1 MDEAVY
7 PPTQR
12 QIMQISQYESI
23 VETFGQFDQ
32 GSGANGSH
40 YTSAEDN
47 PFKEQGLVCSNCY
60 FFEGG
65 RACDIVSGEIDPNA
79 ICKLWVIPETLVQAS
94 EAQGDGM
101 KLRMPMRIDAANDES
116 RMITGRIVAFDE
128 TANASTGRVVF
139 AKGSI
144 EPKPVLLNLEHDRTR
159 RIGRA
164 IDMNLSEDGMAI
176 NATFKISK
184 TTAGNDALVEAM
196 DGLRDGFS
204 VELKVD
210 DYDVLKDGTMKVL
223 KGTLEGVALTSEP
236 AVRSARVSD
245 VAAVE
250 GEEPQENSEAPEVSD
265 ANTNPNEGEQVSDT
279 TVPAPADDVAVEA
292 SESVKATTK
301 PLAYTS
307 PRSPIV
313 SGGSYLQHSILAKL
327 GNEDSRQY
335 VAAAD
340 DSFTTNPAFSPVSYV
355 RNVAQNTTS
364 IRPVV
369 DACGGTRPLPA
380 AGMTVSIPKITTNA
394 SVATVAEGGDTTG
407 TDQITSAYVN
417 ATVIKK
423 AGFQRY
429 SQELLLRSDPSF
441 YEIMLQNL
449 RDGYAQAIDQYVI
462 AQIVAGGTQAATTAA
477 TSAGMI
483 SFVSTEA
490 AAAYNAT
497 KRVATSLV
505 SGTGTW
511 SLLMGAT
518 DSTGRPIYNAGQP
531 MNSGGNAAPTSLR
544 GNVLGLD
551 YYVDANMVST
561 VIDDSSFIIEKN
573 SIEIY
578 ESPALTLQTNV
589 PSTGEIE
596 LELFGFVAAGVTWAG
611 GLRRFNLT

>member
-1 MDEAVY
+1 MTITAAD
-7 PPTQR
+7 
-12 QIMQISQYESI
+12 
-23 VETFGQFDQ
+23 DQ
-32 GSGANGSH
+32 
-40 YTSAEDN
+40 
-47 PFKEQGLVCSNCY
+47 
-60 FFEGG
+60 
-65 RACDIVSGEIDPNA
+65 
-79 ICKLWVIPETLVQAS
+79 
-94 EAQGDGM
+94 
-101 KLRMPMRIDAANDES
+101 S
-116 RMITGRIVAFDE
+116 RTITGRIVAFDE
-128 TANASTGRVVF
+128 VANASTGRVVF
-139 AKGSI
+139 KQGSI
-144 EPKPVLLNLEHDRTR
+144 EPKLVLLNLEHDRTR
-159 RIGRA
+159 RIGKA
-164 IDMNLSEDGMAI
+164 LSMEFVEENGVKAI

-184 TTAGNDALVEAM
+184 TTAGNDAIIEAI

-204 VELKVD
+204 VELKVN
-210 DYDVLKDGTMKVL
+210 DYEVAKDGTMQVL
-223 KGTLEGVALTSEP
+223 SGTLEGVALTSEP

-245 VAAVE
+245 VAATN
-250 GEEPQENSEAPEVSD
+250 GEEEAPKENSETEVSD
-265 ANTNPNEGEQVSDT
+265 AKPTEGEQVSDT
-279 TVPAPADDVAVEA
+279 TVPAPADDVAVESA
-292 SESVKATTK
+292 EAVKATAK

-313 SGGSYLQHSILAKL
+313 SGGTYLQHSVLAKL

-335 VAAAD
+335 VMAAD
-340 DSFTTNPAFSPVSYV
+340 DSFTTNPAFSPVAYV
-355 RNVAQNTTS
+355 RQVAQNTTS

-369 DACGGTRPLPA
+369 DACGGTRPLPQ
-380 AGMTVSIPKITTNA
+380 AGMTVSIPKITQNA
-394 SVATVAEGGDTTG
+394 SVATIAEGGDTTG
-407 TDQITSAYVN
+407 TDPITSAYVN

-449 RDGYAQAIDQYVI
+449 RDGYAQAIDSYVI
-462 AQIVAGGTQAATTAA
+462 AQITAGGTQATATAA

-518 DSTGRPIYNAGQP
+518 DTTGRPIYNAGQP
-531 MNSGGNAAPTSLR
+531 MNSAGQTAPTSLR
-544 GNVLGLD
+544 GNVMGLD

-561 VIDDSSFIIEKN
+561 VIDESSFIIEKN

>member
-1 MDEAVY
+1 
-7 PPTQR
+7 
-12 QIMQISQYESI
+12 
-23 VETFGQFDQ
+23 
-32 GSGANGSH
+32 
-40 YTSAEDN
+40 
-47 PFKEQGLVCSNCY
+47 
-60 FFEGG
+60 
-65 RACDIVSGEIDPNA
+65 
-79 ICKLWVIPETLVQAS
+79 
-94 EAQGDGM
+94 M
-101 KLRMPMRIDAANDES
+101 KLNMPMTITAADDQS
-116 RMITGRIVAFDE
+116 RTISGRIVAFDE
-128 TANASTGRVVF
+128 PANASTGKVIF
-139 AKGSI
+139 AEGSI
-144 EPKPVLLNLEHDRTR
+144 EPKLVMLNLEHDRTR
-159 RIGRA
+159 RIGKA
-164 IDMNLSEDGMAI
+164 LSMELTDGGKAI
-176 NATFKISK
+176 NGTFKISQ
-184 TTAGNDALVEAM
+184 TTAGNDAIVEAM

-204 VELKVD
+204 VELKVE
-210 DYDVLKDGTMKVL
+210 DYDVMKDGTMKVL
-223 KGTLEGVALTSEP
+223 KGSLEGVALTSEP
-236 AVRSARVSD
+236 AVRSARVSE
-245 VAAVE
+245 VAATD
-250 GEEPQENSEAPEVSD
+250 GEEAPKENSEAEEASD
-265 ANTNPNEGEQVSDT
+265 ANTNPTEGEQVSDT

-292 SESVKATTK
+292 SEVKATTK

-313 SGGSYLQHSILAKL
+313 SGGTYLQHSILAKL

-335 VAAAD
+335 VMAAD
-340 DSFTTNPAFSPVSYV
+340 DSFTTNPAFSPVAYV

-369 DACGGTRPLPA
+369 EACGGTRPLPA
-380 AGMTVSIPKITTNA
+380 SGMTVSIPKITTNA

-407 TDQITSAYVN
+407 TTQITSAYVN

-449 RDGYAQAIDQYVI
+449 RDGYAQACDEYVI
-462 AQIVAGGTQAATTAA
+462 AQITAGGTQAATTAA

-518 DSTGRPIYNAGQP
+518 DSTGRPIYNAAQP
-531 MNSGGNAAPTSLR
+531 MNAGGNANPTSLR

-551 YYVDANMVST
+551 YYVDANMVAT
-561 VIDDSSFIIEKN
+561 VIDESSFIIEKN

-596 LELFGFVAAGVTWAG
+596 LELFGFLAAGVTWAG